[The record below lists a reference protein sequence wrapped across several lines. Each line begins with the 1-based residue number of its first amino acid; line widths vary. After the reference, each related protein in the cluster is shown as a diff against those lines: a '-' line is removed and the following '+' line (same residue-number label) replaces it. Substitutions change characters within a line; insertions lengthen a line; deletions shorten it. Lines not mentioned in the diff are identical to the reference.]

1 MREPPPHLTDEDVLA
16 TVNEHW
22 RADADRIGHLPVGF
36 GAHHWRVSGADTI
49 LFVTFDRLGDR
60 HTAESLEAAYAGAR
74 VAVGDRPRLRPGPAR
89 DRRAVGSRCR
99 SRTARSA

>member
-22 RADADRIGHLPVGF
+22 DVDGDRIGHLPVGF

-60 HTAESLEAAYAGAR
+60 HSADSLEAAYAGAR
-74 VAVGDRPRLRPGPAR
+74 SLSRPASTSSWPRSRPTRG
-89 DRRAVGSRCR
+89 GSPCR